1 VQGGFAP
8 EEQRTDAQRS
18 AIALAT
24 TLADELID
32 NDAILLA
39 IPLYN
44 WGVAAH
50 VKSWYD
56 VTYTD
61 ARIKQG
67 ALAGKPVVLASV
79 LGGDYREESGKAS
92 WDHSTPWLRH
102 VIENIWKADLLVV
115 QRQLTLVGVNP
126 ALDGLKDDAVEVHAA
141 AAKLASEH
149 GRRDG
154 GPGIPPEHL
163 ERIWEPDFTTKSRG
177 TGLGLALVKQ
187 IAEHRRG
194 SVLCR
199 EQEGGGCVLE
209 GAAAAGLN
217 QGIAGR
223 SVTPTSTPCWLS
235 KVVTCPRWC
244 VWWLNMCVTITQAGR
259 V

>member
-1 VQGGFAP
+1 MSLYRLDASISPATSKSRELADLVEAEWTVQHPDSLITRRDIGTEPLPATTWRDAVQGGFTP
-8 EEQRTDAQRS
+8 EEQRSDAQRS

-61 ARIKQG
+61 ARIKAG

-79 LGGDYREESGKAS
+79 LGGDYRPESGKAD

-102 VIENIWKADLLVV
+102 VIENVWKADLLVV

-126 ALDGLKDDAVEVHAA
+126 AMDGLKDDAVEVHAA
-141 AAKLASEH
+141 AAQLAREH
-149 GRRDG
+149 GQ
-154 GPGIPPEHL
+154 
-163 ERIWEPDFTTKSRG
+163 T
-177 TGLGLALVKQ
+177 LAAK
-187 IAEHRRG
+187 
-194 SVLCR
+194 R
-199 EQEGGGCVLE
+199 EDH
-209 GAAAAGLN
+209 GAAA
-217 QGIAGR
+217 
-223 SVTPTSTPCWLS
+223 
-235 KVVTCPRWC
+235 
-244 VWWLNMCVTITQAGR
+244 
-259 V
+259 

>member
-1 VQGGFAP
+1 MSLYRLDASISPATSKSRELADLVEAEWTSQHPDSLITRRDIGTDPLPATTWRDAVQGGFAP

-61 ARIKQG
+61 QRIKGG

-115 QRQLTLVGVNP
+115 QRQLTLVGINP
-126 ALDGLKDDAVEVHAA
+126 ALDALKDDAAQVHAA
-141 AAKLASEH
+141 AAQLASQH
-149 GRRDG
+149 GQ
-154 GPGIPPEHL
+154 
-163 ERIWEPDFTTKSRG
+163 T
-177 TGLGLALVKQ
+177 LAAKRVD
-187 IAEHRRG
+187 
-194 SVLCR
+194 
-199 EQEGGGCVLE
+199 
-209 GAAAAGLN
+209 AA
-217 QGIAGR
+217 
-223 SVTPTSTPCWLS
+223 
-235 KVVTCPRWC
+235 
-244 VWWLNMCVTITQAGR
+244 
-259 V
+259 

>member
-1 VQGGFAP
+1 MSLYRLDASINPATSQSRALADLVEAEWTSQHPDSVVTRRDVGTHPLPATTWRDIVTSGAKP
-8 EEQRTDAQRS
+8 DAELTEQQRE
-18 AIALAT
+18 ARALAT

-61 ARIKQG
+61 ARIKGG

-79 LGGDYREESGKAS
+79 LGGDYRPESGKAD

-102 VIENIWKADLLVV
+102 VIENVWKADLLVV

-126 ALDGLKDDAVEVHAA
+126 AMDALKDDAAEVHAA
-141 AAKLASEH
+141 AAQLAREH
-149 GRRDG
+149 GQA
-154 GPGIPPEHL
+154 
-163 ERIWEPDFTTKSRG
+163 
-177 TGLGLALVKQ
+177 LAAKRK
-187 IAEHRRG
+187 AR
-194 SVLCR
+194 
-199 EQEGGGCVLE
+199 
-209 GAAAAGLN
+209 GAAA
-217 QGIAGR
+217 
-223 SVTPTSTPCWLS
+223 
-235 KVVTCPRWC
+235 
-244 VWWLNMCVTITQAGR
+244 
-259 V
+259 

>member
-1 VQGGFAP
+1 MSLYRLDASINPATSKSRELADLVEAEWTAQHPDSLITRRDIGTDPLPATTWRDAVQGGFTP

-61 ARIKQG
+61 ARIKGG

-79 LGGDYREESGKAS
+79 LGGDYRPESGKAD

-102 VIENIWKADLLVV
+102 VIENIWKADLLVA
-115 QRQLTLVGVNP
+115 QRQLTLVGINP
-126 ALDGLKDDAVEVHAA
+126 ALDALKDDAVEVHAA
-141 AAKLASEH
+141 AAQLASQH
-149 GRRDG
+149 GQA
-154 GPGIPPEHL
+154 
-163 ERIWEPDFTTKSRG
+163 
-177 TGLGLALVKQ
+177 LAAKRVD
-187 IAEHRRG
+187 
-194 SVLCR
+194 
-199 EQEGGGCVLE
+199 
-209 GAAAAGLN
+209 AA
-217 QGIAGR
+217 
-223 SVTPTSTPCWLS
+223 
-235 KVVTCPRWC
+235 
-244 VWWLNMCVTITQAGR
+244 
-259 V
+259 

>member
-1 VQGGFAP
+1 MSLYRLDASINPATSKSRELADLVEAEWTAQHPDSLITRRDIGTDPLPATTWRDAVQGGFTP

-24 TLADELID
+24 TLADELIH

-61 ARIKQG
+61 ARIKGG

-79 LGGDYREESGKAS
+79 LGGDYRPESGKAD

-102 VIENIWKADLLVV
+102 VIENVWKADLLVV
-115 QRQLTLVGVNP
+115 QRQLTLVGINP
-126 ALDGLKDDAVEVHAA
+126 ALDALKDDAVEVHAA
-141 AAKLASEH
+141 AAQLASQH
-149 GRRDG
+149 GQA
-154 GPGIPPEHL
+154 
-163 ERIWEPDFTTKSRG
+163 
-177 TGLGLALVKQ
+177 LAAKRVD
-187 IAEHRRG
+187 
-194 SVLCR
+194 
-199 EQEGGGCVLE
+199 
-209 GAAAAGLN
+209 AA
-217 QGIAGR
+217 
-223 SVTPTSTPCWLS
+223 
-235 KVVTCPRWC
+235 
-244 VWWLNMCVTITQAGR
+244 
-259 V
+259 